1 MVTLENKKNQSL
13 TLSQKF
19 FKRVFDIIFS
29 FIGLLILSPLIVIV
43 SIITAVN
50 LHENGFFFQI
60 RVGKNGKLFKMV
72 KIKTMRSSSL
82 NQSSITSHND
92 SRISNLGALLRK
104 TKIDEL
110 PQLWNVLIGQMSVV
124 GPRPDVQGYADNL
137 HGRERIILSIKP
149 GITGPA
155 QLYFKNESL
164 ILSNQDN
171 LKEFNDNVI
180 WPKKIRINMQYIE
193 NYSFYKDF
201 YYIWKTII

>member
-1 MVTLENKKNQSL
+1 MVTLENKKNKSL

-29 FIGLLILSPLIVIV
+29 FIGLLMLSPLIVIV

-82 NQSSITSHND
+82 NQSSITTHND

-164 ILSNQDN
+164 ILSLIKKHVDRIAQHF
-171 LKEFNDNVI
+171 LKSLESL
-180 WPKKIRINMQYIE
+180 Y
-193 NYSFYKDF
+193 
-201 YYIWKTII
+201 